1 MGVFGRMGEDDN
13 VLRDLLG
20 GKKGGQPGEQAPQR
34 VSLHLDLDVRAC
46 AICRR
51 ELLPWQETCPDDGGA
66 AVRREDLPPPADPLA
81 ETLGEHLDDR
91 ADDDA
96 DERPVDETEHP

>member
-20 GKKGGQPGEQAPQR
+20 AKKGGQPGEESPQR

-46 AICRR
+46 EICRR
-51 ELLPWQETCPDDGGA
+51 ELLPWQDECPDDGGR

-81 ETLGEHLDDR
+81 EQLADLDD
-91 ADDDA
+91 
-96 DERPVDETEHP
+96 EPES